1 MQAPEN
7 AKPTNGASTAPGWG
21 KLTLRERIADGRLGG
36 YLLLA
41 PAIIVL
47 AGLTVWPLLFSVGIS
62 LTNQNGVHRPPLEFV
77 GLDNYVRVLNSA
89 FFTESV
95 VTTFKIG
102 IIAIPLQIILGYL
115 CARVLQAASGMIGSG
130 LFRTLF
136 IIPTMM
142 SSLTIALFFRYSLDA
157 SIGVGNAV
165 LKVVGLPTL
174 LFFADRTQAPLTL
187 IAVYLWQW
195 VPFTALLVLA
205 GLLGIPRHIYEAA
218 DIDGSRWYHR
228 IRWIDVPLLK
238 RVLVIALI
246 LATVE
251 IIRLFDLV
259 YGATQGG
266 PGTSTYTVTI
276 GIYRMGFQNFD
287 TAMAA
292 ASSLMI
298 LVITIFIAQVFVR
311 QMREDH

>member
-1 MQAPEN
+1 MQASTTMTPNDAER
-7 AKPTNGASTAPGWG
+7 KPSGDLRP
-21 KLTLRERIADGRLGG
+21 TLRERILDGQLGG

-41 PAIIVL
+41 PAVIVL
-47 AGLTVWPLLFSVGIS
+47 AALTIWPLIFSVGIS
-62 LTNQNGVHRPPLEFV
+62 LTNQTGVQRPELEFV
-77 GLDNYVRVLNSA
+77 GLDNYVRALNSA
-89 FFTESV
+89 FFTGSV
-95 VTTFKIG
+95 VTTLKIG
-102 IIAIPLQIILGYL
+102 IVAVPVQIILGYL
-115 CARVLQAASGMIGSG
+115 CARILQAASGMIGSS

-142 SSLTIALFFRYSLDA
+142 SSLTIALFFRYSLDSA
-157 SIGVGNAV
+157 IGVGNAI
-165 LKVVGLPTL
+165 LKVLGLPTL
-174 LFFADRTQAPLTL
+174 LFFADRTQAPLTI

-205 GLLGIPRHIYEAA
+205 GLFGIPRHIYEAA
-218 DIDGSRWYHR
+218 EIDGSRWYHR
-228 IRWIDVPLLK
+228 IRWIDVPLLR

-251 IIRLFDLV
+251 IIRLFDLI

-266 PGTSTYTVTI
+266 PGTSTYTVSI
-276 GIYRMGFQNFD
+276 GIYRMGFQDFD

-292 ASSLMI
+292 ASSLMV
-298 LVITIFIAQVFVR
+298 LVITIIIAQVFIR

>member
-1 MQAPEN
+1 MQAPSAAN
-7 AKPTNGASTAPGWG
+7 PTNTSPAPGEVQ
-21 KLTLRERIADGRLGG
+21 LSVRQRIADGQLGG
-36 YLLLA
+36 FLLLA

-47 AGLTVWPLLFSVGIS
+47 AALTVWPLIFSLGIS
-62 LTNQNGVHRPPLEFV
+62 LTNQNGPQRPPLEFV

-89 FFTESV
+89 FFVDSV

-102 IIAIPLQIILGYL
+102 LVAIPLQIILGYL
-115 CARVLQAASGMIGSG
+115 CARILQAASGMIASG

-142 SSLTIALFFRYSLDA
+142 SSLTIALFFRYSLDPA
-157 SIGVGNAV
+157 IGVGNAL
-165 LKVVGLPTL
+165 LKAAGLPTL
-174 LFFADRTQAPLTL
+174 LFFADRTQAPMTL

-195 VPFTALLVLA
+195 VPFTALLMLA
-205 GLLGIPRHIYEAA
+205 GLLGIPRQIYEAA

-228 IRWIDVPLLK
+228 IRWIDAPLLK
-238 RVLVIALI
+238 RVMVIALI

-266 PGTSTYTVTI
+266 PGTSTYTVSI
-276 GIYRMGFQNFD
+276 GIYRMGFQDFN